1 MPRGYHHLTQ
11 DERCQIWGLKKS
23 GLSQRDIGR
32 ELGRHHTTIR
42 REMQRNSG
50 GRGYR
55 YKQAHNKA
63 TERRHRASSVPRKM
77 TPALW
82 QLVEEKLAAGWSP
95 EQISGRLLLEGQ
107 VMVGRM
113 RIYEYVR
120 TDRKAGGSLY
130 KLLRRRGKKPNWRGG
145 RHAGRGR
152 IPGVSISV
160 SGLRSSNRSRG
171 SVTGRRTRLSVQVK
185 AAQWLRWW
193 TALRR

>member
-1 MPRGYHHLTQ
+1 MPRGYHHLIQ

-95 EQISGRLLLEGQ
+95 EQI
-107 VMVGRM
+107 
-113 RIYEYVR
+113 
-120 TDRKAGGSLY
+120 
-130 KLLRRRGKKPNWRGG
+130 
-145 RHAGRGR
+145 
-152 IPGVSISV
+152 
-160 SGLRSSNRSRG
+160 
-171 SVTGRRTRLSVQVK
+171 
-185 AAQWLRWW
+185 
-193 TALRR
+193 

>member
-63 TERRHRASSVPRKM
+63 TERRHRASSVPSEDDTRPM
-77 TPALW
+77 AIGRGEVGSWLEPRANFGS
-82 QLVEEKLAAGWSP
+82 VA
-95 EQISGRLLLEGQ
+95 SGRPSHGGADADL
-107 VMVGRM
+107 
-113 RIYEYVR
+113 RIR
-120 TDRKAGGSLY
+120 
-130 KLLRRRGKKPNWRGG
+130 P
-145 RHAGRGR
+145 H
-152 IPGVSISV
+152 
-160 SGLRSSNRSRG
+160 
-171 SVTGRRTRLSVQVK
+171 
-185 AAQWLRWW
+185 
-193 TALRR
+193 